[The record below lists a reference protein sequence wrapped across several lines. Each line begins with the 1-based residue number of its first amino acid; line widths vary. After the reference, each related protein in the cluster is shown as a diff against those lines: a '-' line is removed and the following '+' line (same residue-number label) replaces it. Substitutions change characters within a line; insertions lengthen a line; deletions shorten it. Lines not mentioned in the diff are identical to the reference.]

1 MFKFNFMQSVQAYRE
16 FFSTHL
22 SNLRFQKEPI
32 GLYEPISYIMQLG
45 GKRMRPVLTLMSCE
59 AMGKEPTSA
68 LAAATAVELF
78 HNFTLLHDDIMD
90 QAIIRRGQQTV
101 HKKWDVNTAILSG
114 DALLVTAYQQLN
126 SYDHYLHSD
135 LTKLLSDTAL
145 FVCEGQ
151 QYDVHF
157 ETRDN
162 VSMDEYINMIRLKT
176 AVLLGC
182 ALRMGAMVG
191 QASAEMADSFY
202 NFGVNLGIAFQLQ
215 DDLLDA
221 FGDPNTFGKKIGGD
235 IIENKKTI
243 LYHLT
248 LAHATSKD
256 LTDFKQLMSS
266 NMGDEHQK
274 ISDVKAIYETTDVPR
289 RTNELVMTYTKN
301 ALDSLSQSSL
311 DDNQVAYF
319 TAFADQLMVRT
330 K

>member
-1 MFKFNFMQSVQAYRE
+1 MQSVQAYQE
-16 FFSTHL
+16 LFSTHL
-22 SNLRFQKEPI
+22 SSLRFQKEPI
-32 GLYEPISYIMQLG
+32 GLYEPISYILQLG

-59 AMGKEPTSA
+59 AMGKEPISA

-90 QAIIRRGQQTV
+90 QATLRRGQQTV

-126 SYDHYLHSD
+126 SYNSSLHSD

-145 FVCEGQ
+145 LICEGQ

-162 VSMDEYINMIRLKT
+162 VSMVEYIYMIRLKT

-182 ALRMGAMVG
+182 ALRMGAIVG
-191 QASAEMADSFY
+191 QASAEVADSFY

-221 FGDPNTFGKKIGGD
+221 FGDPETFGKKLGGD

-248 LAHATSKD
+248 LAHANAKD
-256 LTDFKQLMSS
+256 LADFEKLMSS
-266 NMGDEHQK
+266 TFDDEHQK
-274 ISDVKAIYETTDVPR
+274 ISDVKAIYENTDVR
-289 RTNELVMTYTKN
+289 RLTNEMIMIYSKN
-301 ALDSLSQSSL
+301 ALDALNQSSL
-311 DDNQVAYF
+311 DKNQISYF
-319 TAFADQLMVRT
+319 NAFAEELMVRT